1 MHDCFPCASRERN
14 TQQSAFLEEVGL
26 SQECQGHVIRAGA
39 SCLPEI
45 QSLATGIVMN
55 PDVSALIAPWP
66 VNIPE
71 LLQGLNGCFQSDS
84 SAPAGDAAVPGVLA
98 VLDNPA
104 IPLILPVL
112 TQTLIDTTLPM
123 VRQLLPAKDAEGVG
137 VVSGTCCE
145 AVKPVV
151 MDGCLCSKST
161 MELVH
166 AAIARCGPKVTNL
179 NPVVAYFVQSMDQLK
194 CQAAD
199 DLVAWPCCRED
210 SSSPAGW
217 VRRYPADIKMQ
228 CEAPAP
234 PPPP

>member
-1 MHDCFPCASRERN
+1 
-14 TQQSAFLEEVGL
+14 
-26 SQECQGHVIRAGA
+26 
-39 SCLPEI
+39 
-45 QSLATGIVMN
+45 MN
-55 PDVSALIAPWP
+55 F
-66 VNIPE
+66 PE
-71 LLQGLNGCFQSDS
+71 LLQGLNGCFRNNSSNSSHSSNS
-84 SAPAGDAAVPGVLA
+84 SAPAGDAAASELLA
-98 VLDNPA
+98 VLDDPA
-104 IPLILPVL
+104 LPVILPYL
-112 TQTLIDTTLPM
+112 TESLINTTLPM

-137 VVSGTCCE
+137 MVSRTCCE
-145 AVKPVV
+145 AMEPVV
-151 MDGCLCSKST
+151 TTGCLCSKST

-166 AAIARCGPKVTNL
+166 AAISRCGPNVTNL
-179 NPVVAYFVQSMDQLK
+179 NPVVKYFVKSMDKLK